1 MAESDYGEN
10 INNKADFKVGVDDVI
25 FSVYTNETKKPFIK
39 YQSLPGTLVIKGE
52 SLEAEAYRVLVE
64 KSMVKNLYL
73 EQLYTFVNPDRE
85 IRRIY
90 L

>member
-1 MAESDYGEN
+1 M
-10 INNKADFKVGVDDVI
+10 
-25 FSVYTNETKKPFIK
+25 
-39 YQSLPGTLVIKGE
+39 IKGE

>member
-39 YQSLPGTLVIKGE
+39 Y
-52 SLEAEAYRVLVE
+52 
-64 KSMVKNLYL
+64 
-73 EQLYTFVNPDRE
+73 
-85 IRRIY
+85 
-90 L
+90 